1 MGAKCRIGLG
11 AADPNQTVKLFAV
24 YNTSHNSLYVL
35 APDLK
40 AAMSIAHSANH
51 IHGVFDRKDRT
62 YPHGQEVRAPFGE
75 QMAASWGLVE
85 LAIERRLQGTV
96 HFDGAEVWVGKEVIK
111 E

>member
-1 MGAKCRIGLG
+1 MGAKCKINLG
-11 AADPNQTVKLFAV
+11 VAHPDQTVKLFSV

-40 AAMSIAHSANH
+40 VAMSIAHSANH
-51 IHGVFDRKDRT
+51 IHGIFDRKDRS

-75 QMAASWGLVE
+75 EMKALWGLVE
-85 LAIERRLQGTV
+85 LAITRRLQGTV
-96 HFDGAEVWVGKEVIK
+96 HFDGGQVCVGKEVIK